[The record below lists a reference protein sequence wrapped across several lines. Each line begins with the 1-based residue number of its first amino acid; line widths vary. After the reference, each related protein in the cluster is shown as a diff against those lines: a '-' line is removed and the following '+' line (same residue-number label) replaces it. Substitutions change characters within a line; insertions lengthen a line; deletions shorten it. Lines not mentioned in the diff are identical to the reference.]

1 VRSPRHRR
9 QRRGWTVALLLA
21 DALGAVCAGEL
32 ALLVGSG
39 SWPTLAIWRAN
50 GLTLALLFG
59 AWLLCARRHP
69 GYVPR
74 PERALITVAS
84 QSLTAVATGSVA
96 TIVALYVLAP
106 GVLADRS
113 VILAASAV
121 MVALMALFRHL
132 AAQVS
137 PSAAFAERYLLL
149 GNGERARVMLEE
161 LGDGRHP
168 YTEIVA
174 LVPFE
179 ATEPPASRVPV
190 LSVGASAAEY
200 LAREEVTDVVVCQPQ
215 PLPDAAARWI
225 AQCEAAGIEVH
236 SLEAAYEHFTRRV
249 PLFHV
254 GDDWIASLDASAQT
268 LYAARLKRMLDLLA
282 AAVGL
287 LLTGPLVLILAL
299 LVKLTSKGPAFFRQ
313 ERMGFH
319 GRPFTFAKL
328 RTMVE
333 DAEAECGPIWAA
345 RDDPRV
351 TPIGRFLRR
360 SRLDELPQ
368 LWNVLIGE
376 MSLVGPRPEREHFV
390 TRFREEIPH
399 YEKRLLVLPGIT
411 GWAQVHQGYD
421 ASTDDVIEKLRYDL
435 YYVNH
440 LCLKLDLLVL
450 LKTIS
455 VVLRGRGAH

>member
-1 VRSPRHRR
+1 
-9 QRRGWTVALLLA
+9 
-21 DALGAVCAGEL
+21 
-32 ALLVGSG
+32 
-39 SWPTLAIWRAN
+39 
-50 GLTLALLFG
+50 
-59 AWLLCARRHP
+59 
-69 GYVPR
+69 
-74 PERALITVAS
+74 
-84 QSLTAVATGSVA
+84 
-96 TIVALYVLAP
+96 
-106 GVLADRS
+106 
-113 VILAASAV
+113 
-121 MVALMALFRHL
+121 
-132 AAQVS
+132 
-137 PSAAFAERYLLL
+137 
-149 GNGERARVMLEE
+149 
-161 LGDGRHP
+161 
-168 YTEIVA
+168 
-174 LVPFE
+174 
-179 ATEPPASRVPV
+179 
-190 LSVGASAAEY
+190 
-200 LAREEVTDVVVCQPQ
+200 
-215 PLPDAAARWI
+215 
-225 AQCEAAGIEVH
+225 
-236 SLEAAYEHFTRRV
+236 
-249 PLFHV
+249 
-254 GDDWIASLDASAQT
+254 
-268 LYAARLKRMLDLLA
+268 MLDLLA